1 MVSILGRDREGRVT
15 IFVARISNGALV
27 LVHPIRQKN
36 QFFLPCCYGYAT
48 TIRRA
53 QGSSH
58 HLGALYFDHCYPPEP
73 GYGYVGSSRF
83 RSSGGLYF
91 YGKIRRTDWR
101 PVAKAE
107 GLQTRRSALSETS
120 ESGAEGPDSDEESE
134 YARSSSSSS
143 MALGEEDYSTDH
155 ESIALGEE
163 DSSSDDVSMPD
174 DNYLDQ
180 EGNLSCGD
188 GGLYNS
194 EDEYEADDEDDRGLA
209 LSGA

>member
-1 MVSILGRDREGRVT
+1 M
-15 IFVARISNGALV
+15 
-27 LVHPIRQKN
+27 LVHPIRQEKKL
-36 QFFLPCCYGYAT
+36 FLPCCYGYAT

-53 QGSSH
+53 QGASL

-91 YGKIRRTDWR
+91 YGKIRRTDWQ
-101 PVAKAE
+101 PVAKAK
-107 GLQTRRSALSETS
+107 GVQTRRSALSETS
-120 ESGAEGPDSDEESE
+120 ESGAESGRDSDQESE
-134 YARSSSSSS
+134 YPRSSSSSS
-143 MALGEEDYSTDH
+143 IALGEEDYSTDH

-188 GGLYNS
+188 GRLYNS
-194 EDEYEADDEDDRGLA
+194 EDDYEADDEDDRGLA